1 MRKLMLLIL
10 AVASL
15 AMAACGGGN
24 TTNGPAGNAPAN
36 DGHSHGH
43 GDEHGKAHDLGKK
56 KSGDYEVQVGQVESD
71 SKTEGVFEIKV
82 MKDGKVV
89 KDVPAEA
96 WIGNSAGKELSPVA
110 KGEWMEDEQLLDCH
124 VALPADMKEARLW
137 VRIRPTGVKLD
148 PVDFEL
154 DKD

>member
-24 TTNGPAGNAPAN
+24 TTNAGNSPTN
-36 DGHSHGH
+36 SGGHGHGH
-43 GDEHGKAHDLGKK
+43 GDEHGEAHDLGKK

-124 VALPADMKEARLW
+124 ITLPADLKEARLW

-148 PVDFEL
+148 PIDFEL
-154 DKD
+154 DHD